1 MSIYGKVPD
10 SLKTATESFIEKGE
24 MAEASKPVAYKENT
38 YHEIIYSRK
47 MLWAKSKD
55 ISGRIIVDGNG
66 NLIKDKTLLMDLM
79 KLFYYYCIFFDT
91 RMIDI
96 NAIIKNDAQLKSEE
110 QNFSAAKSALK
121 YLSSQNDEGVRAVSE
136 VFDGFLKMRKESN
149 DVLKCMMDKIKGYDS
164 QDTLYCYDVLNDIL
178 PLYKKSLLM
187 SFERVKFIN
196 TSFRYY
202 SDLRRLAAKKK
213 KSMRYFTD
221 AMFKNDLN
229 QLQAKLGFFINVLKY
244 YSEFLG
250 YSNERYSRY
259 LSKIETKNIETSFK
273 MIRGV

>member
-1 MSIYGKVPD
+1 M
-10 SLKTATESFIEKGE
+10 
-24 MAEASKPVAYKENT
+24 
-38 YHEIIYSRK
+38 
-47 MLWAKSKD
+47 
-55 ISGRIIVDGNG
+55 
-66 NLIKDKTLLMDLM
+66 
-79 KLFYYYCIFFDT
+79 
-91 RMIDI
+91 
-96 NAIIKNDAQLKSEE
+96 
-110 QNFSAAKSALK
+110 
-121 YLSSQNDEGVRAVSE
+121 
-136 VFDGFLKMRKESN
+136 
-149 DVLKCMMDKIKGYDS
+149 
-164 QDTLYCYDVLNDIL
+164 YCYDVLNDIL
-178 PLYKKSLLM
+178 PLYKKSLIM